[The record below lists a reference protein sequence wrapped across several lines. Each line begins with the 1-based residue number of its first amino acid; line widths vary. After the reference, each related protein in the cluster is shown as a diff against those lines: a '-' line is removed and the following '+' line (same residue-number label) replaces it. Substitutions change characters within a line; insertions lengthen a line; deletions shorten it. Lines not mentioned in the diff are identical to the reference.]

1 MEQKKIKVRYIGDYY
16 KVRLHK
22 GKIYDAV
29 PHETGS
35 YYIEKEEIGDP
46 GYFPPQ
52 LFEIV
57 TPEEDKTEDK

>member
-1 MEQKKIKVRYIGDYY
+1 MTPSLTKLVGTTSK
-16 KVRLHK
+16 
-22 GKIYDAV
+22 
-29 PHETGS
+29 
-35 YYIEKEEIGDP
+35 KEEIGDP